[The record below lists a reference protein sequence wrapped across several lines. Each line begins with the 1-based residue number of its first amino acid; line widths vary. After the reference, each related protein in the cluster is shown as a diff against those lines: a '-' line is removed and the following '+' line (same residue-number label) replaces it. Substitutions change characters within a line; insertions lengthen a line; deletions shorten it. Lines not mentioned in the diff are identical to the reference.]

1 LLTKEIH
8 LLLDNGGALIVFQEK
23 GAPWAGVLAFTSEDK
38 ARDFCRQSHLDAAEV
53 GAISTDDREAIAA
66 LVNSIKRRAIRN
78 LLLDLDYKTG
88 TCTQVDF
95 DGDSFGAETARQL
108 SPASKH

>member
-1 LLTKEIH
+1 MTKEIH
-8 LLLDNGGALIVFQEK
+8 LLLDADGALIVFQEK

-38 ARDFCRQSHLDAAEV
+38 AREFCRQSHLDAAEI
-53 GAISTDDREAIAA
+53 GAISTDDREAVAA

-88 TCTQVDF
+88 TCTQIDF
-95 DGDSFGAETARQL
+95 EDDTFGAETARQL
-108 SPASKH
+108 TPSGTH